1 MSTTNLSKLRRERM
15 LAFLEK
21 IREKHTDDESL
32 IAINEIE
39 NELTEKKYG
48 LVWEEHEEDVDVQM
62 RDNIPV
68 FTEVKDKEI
77 ESDENLPYNFL
88 LEGDNLHSLKLLE
101 KTHKGKIDLIYI
113 DPPYNTGKEGFI
125 YGDKY
130 IDKEDAYRHSK
141 WISFMYNRLNIAK
154 NLLSQNGILFI
165 SIDDNELANLRLL
178 CDSIFGEQ
186 NFVAILS
193 IENNP
198 KGRKNSNYVSIC
210 NDYCLIYAKDFKM
223 GYFIENIPKDVKD
236 LVKDENGNYV
246 HNSGK
251 RVLVGENRFNANVTN
266 FSSDKHYTIYYNST
280 QNQIVIRKETDIE
293 TIDADLLKQ
302 GYARYFSYNEN
313 GFVYNT
319 YTEQKIKD
327 LFEDGKLDFK
337 NGKIYEKNLSTKI
350 RIKSIVTNRKY
361 RAVLDNMEVDYVID
375 VKTTSAKTNLEQM
388 LNVEKL
394 SFSNPKNIGLIKLL
408 ISLIDSK
415 DITVLD
421 FFAGSGTTGH
431 AVLNLNQL
439 DNGNR
444 KFILCTNNE
453 NNICENVTYQR
464 IKTVITGMR
473 QDGTTYSPSINANL
487 KYYKTDFVPKI
498 SNDGDSFIEDK
509 LLNHIAEMIQLE
521 HAIKLDNVKYVLLLS
536 DKQADDFINNPTN
549 LEKCKEMYI
558 SSSVLLTGKQQQ
570 LIDKYDIITH
580 IVPDYY
586 FENELI
592 EVDER

>member
-77 ESDENLPYNFL
+77 VSDENLPYNFL

-101 KTHKGKIDLIYI
+101 KTHKGKIDVIYI
-113 DPPYNTGKEGFI
+113 DPPYNTGKDDDEQSGCFMYDDAFVDANDMFI
-125 YGDKY
+125 
-130 IDKEDAYRHSK
+130 HSK
-141 WISFMYNRLNIAK
+141 WLSFMNNRLKIAK
-154 NLLSQNGILFI
+154 ELLAKDGVIFI
-165 SIDDNELANLRLL
+165 SIGKEENASLRIL
-178 CDSIFGEQ
+178 CDEIFGE
-186 NFVAILS
+186 
-193 IENNP
+193 
-198 KGRKNSNYVSIC
+198 
-210 NDYCLIYAKDFKM
+210 
-223 GYFIENIPKDVKD
+223 ENI
-236 LVKDENGNYV
+236 LG
-246 HNSGK
+246 
-251 RVLVGENRFNANVTN
+251 
-266 FSSDKHYTIYYNST
+266 
-280 QNQIVIRKETDIE
+280 QIVRRT
-293 TIDADLLKQ
+293 
-302 GYARYFSYNEN
+302 
-313 GFVYNT
+313 
-319 YTEQKIKD
+319 
-327 LFEDGKLDFK
+327 
-337 NGKIYEKNLSTKI
+337 
-350 RIKSIVTNRKY
+350 
-361 RAVLDNMEVDYVID
+361 
-375 VKTTSAKTNLEQM
+375 KTTSFRGNYFALRVDYILCYCKGNGYHGKFMDVVDKSKYTKIEIKGKYKGQMYKDDTAFYLSTLETRPNQRYWIECPDGE
-388 LNVEKL
+388 LVIPPGTTFPTFDSDGEKALPNDGDGVWRWEVEQYKSKRDFL
-394 SFSNPKNIGLIKLL
+394 SFKKTTRSPLLTLNGRKAHWNIYTKSYYCDKEKDGNIPPELLLDFINRNGTEELKKMGIKFSFPKPVSLLSYLIQITNKPKN
-408 ISLIDSK
+408 
-415 DITVLD
+415 ITVLD

-439 DNGNR
+439 DNGDR

-453 NNICENVTYQR
+453 NNICEHVTYQR

-473 QDGTTYSPSINANL
+473 QDGTTYSPGISANL
-487 KYYKTDFVPKI
+487 KYYKTDFIPKI

-521 HAIKLDNVKYVLLLS
+521 HAIKLDNIKYALLLS

-570 LIDKYDIITH
+570 LIDEYDIITH